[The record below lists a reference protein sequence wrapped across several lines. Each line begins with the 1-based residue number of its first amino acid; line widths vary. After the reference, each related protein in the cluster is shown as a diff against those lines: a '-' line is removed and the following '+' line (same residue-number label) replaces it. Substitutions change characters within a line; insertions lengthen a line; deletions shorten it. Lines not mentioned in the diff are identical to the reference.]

1 MSVIH
6 DTLRYVGVGP
16 QYRGYRY
23 LAQAVE
29 LVMEYG
35 GNDIQITKTVYPEIA
50 EKNNTAWRSVERDIR
65 TAIQRAWEADEQEVM
80 RKIFGH
86 HLKHRP
92 TNMQFICRMA
102 EELRKASAGSGVG
115 TLYVQFMAEN

>member
-6 DTLRYVGVGP
+6 NILRYVGIGP

-35 GNDIQITKTVYPEIA
+35 RNDIQITKTVYPEIA
-50 EKNNTAWRSVERDIR
+50 ERNNTVWRSVERDIR
-65 TAIQRAWEADEQEVM
+65 TAIQRAWETDEQEVM
-80 RKIFGH
+80 RKMFGH
-86 HLKHRP
+86 HLKQRP
-92 TNMQFICRMA
+92 TNMQFICRLA
-102 EELRKASAGSGVG
+102 EELRKASVGSGVG
-115 TLYVQFMAEN
+115 VLYVQFMAED